1 MCLIY
6 VTKNTTFH
14 KRYCNIGT
22 CPVNIKNGRSYTLKC
37 PNLLVY
43 IHENKW
49 QSFIK

>member
-22 CPVNIKNGRSYTLKC
+22 CPVNYKKWKKLHFEMFKSISVYT
-37 PNLLVY
+37 
-43 IHENKW
+43 
-49 QSFIK
+49 